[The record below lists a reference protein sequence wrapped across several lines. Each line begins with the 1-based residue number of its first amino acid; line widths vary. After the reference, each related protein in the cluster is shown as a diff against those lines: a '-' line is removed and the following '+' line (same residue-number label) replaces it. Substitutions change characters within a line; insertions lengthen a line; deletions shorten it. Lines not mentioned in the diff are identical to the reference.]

1 MKINIIDKENIAQS
15 YNEWKEYVSDSMQKT
30 ILTKEIPKII
40 TKLKN
45 NLNKL
50 DDTFLGK
57 HNYFVDAQYLKKKT
71 KEIYKRSQE
80 IINK

>member
-1 MKINIIDKENIAQS
+1 MKIKIIDKENIAQS

-30 ILTKEIPKII
+30 IL
-40 TKLKN
+40 KN
-45 NLNKL
+45 NLSKL

-57 HNYFVDAQYLKKKT
+57 HNYFVDAQYIKKKT